1 MEKNMK
7 GTKLPQTDSLEEL
20 ARFWD
25 THDLSE
31 FDEQLEEVTE
41 PVFEQQLGMAMVLR
55 LEPEEVAA
63 VDKIAKT
70 RGVGQSELLRE
81 WVQEKLGSIRR

>member
-1 MEKNMK
+1 MK
-7 GTKLPQTDSLEEL
+7 GTKLPQTDSIEEL

-25 THDLSE
+25 THDLTE
-31 FDEQLEEVTE
+31 FDGQLEEVTE
-41 PVFEQQLGMAMVLR
+41 SIFEHELGTTMVLR
-55 LEPEEVAA
+55 LEPEEIEA
-63 VDKIAKT
+63 VEKIAKT